1 MSAQLSR
8 REFLQAGGALVI
20 GLGFAGATRA
30 QIIASLSTVARSI
43 SARACASPSGRWRP
57 KSSASRSIASR

>member
-20 GLGFAGATRA
+20 GMGFVFGGP
-30 QIIASLSTVARSI
+30 Q
-43 SARACASPSGRWRP
+43 RP
-57 KSSASRSIASR
+57 P